1 MKITKKEVAHIAEL
15 ARLSFSGKEMELF
28 TEQLN
33 QILVYMEKLNEIDTS
48 EIKPTYHALDLIN
61 VFRDDQIK
69 PSLSTQKVLFNAPQ
83 SDKDMVTVPRIIWP

>member
-1 MKITKKEVAHIAEL
+1 MKITKKEVAHITEL

-33 QILVYMEKLNEIDTS
+33 QN
-48 EIKPTYHALDLIN
+48 
-61 VFRDDQIK
+61 QIE

-83 SDKDMVTVPRIIWP
+83 SDKDMVTVPRII

>member
-83 SDKDMVTVPRIIWP
+83 SDKDMVTVPRII

>member
-1 MKITKKEVAHIAEL
+1 MKITKKEVAHIAKL
-15 ARLSFSGKEMELF
+15 ARLSFSEKEMELF

-83 SDKDMVTVPRIIWP
+83 SDKDMVTVPRII

>member
-1 MKITKKEVAHIAEL
+1 MKITKKEVAHIAKL
-15 ARLSFSGKEMELF
+15 ARLSFSEKEMELF

-61 VFRDDQIK
+61 VFRDDQIE

-83 SDKDMVTVPRIIWP
+83 SDKDMVTVPRII

>member
-61 VFRDDQIK
+61 VFREDQIK

-83 SDKDMVTVPRIIWP
+83 SDKDMVTVPRII

>member
-61 VFRDDQIK
+61 VFREDQIE

-83 SDKDMVTVPRIIWP
+83 SDKDMVTVPRII

>member
-1 MKITKKEVAHIAEL
+1 MKITKKEVVHIAEL

-61 VFRDDQIK
+61 VFRDDQIE

-83 SDKDMVTVPRIIWP
+83 SDKDMVTVPRII

>member
-1 MKITKKEVAHIAEL
+1 MKITKKEVVHIAEL
-15 ARLSFSGKEMELF
+15 ARLSFSEKEMELF

-61 VFRDDQIK
+61 VFREDQIE

-83 SDKDMVTVPRIIWP
+83 SDKDMVTVPRII

>member
-61 VFRDDQIK
+61 VFRDDQIE

-83 SDKDMVTVPRIIWP
+83 SDKDMVTVPRII

>member
-1 MKITKKEVAHIAEL
+1 MKITKKEVAHIAKL
-15 ARLSFSGKEMELF
+15 ARLSFSEEEMELF

-61 VFRDDQIK
+61 VFRDDQIE

-83 SDKDMVTVPRIIWP
+83 SDKDMVTVPRII

>member
-61 VFRDDQIK
+61 VFRDDQIE
-69 PSLSTQKVLFNAPQ
+69 PSLSTQKVLFNVPQ
-83 SDKDMVTVPRIIWP
+83 SDKDMVTVPRII

>member
-61 VFRDDQIK
+61 VFREDQIK
-69 PSLSTQKVLFNAPQ
+69 PSLSTKKVLFNAPQ
-83 SDKDMVTVPRIIWP
+83 SDKDMVTVPRII